1 VVSKTYTTALPC
13 SRPGKSR
20 QNPPTPAPARSDGL
34 PVPAPSLPLRIG
46 LAVVVVVAAAVGLAS
61 TNPGPDAF
69 EEFAGDQLTRLLT
82 EELCEPDG
90 LPMVLRLVIRDCPGM
105 VHAQRRV
112 LGRVA
117 LEHTRR
123 RNLGVASL
131 YRTDLGGQELLGS
144 LRLPRYQAMTL
155 AAAGQFVLL
164 RTDTLKDEQ
173 R

>member
-1 VVSKTYTTALPC
+1 
-13 SRPGKSR
+13 
-20 QNPPTPAPARSDGL
+20 L
-34 PVPAPSLPLRIG
+34 PVPAPSLSRRIG
-46 LAVVVVVAAAVGLAS
+46 FALVVLVAGAVGLAS

-90 LPMVLRLVIRDCPGM
+90 LPMVLRLVIRDCPSM
-105 VHAQRRV
+105 VRSQRRI

-123 RNLGVASL
+123 RNLWVATL
-131 YRTDLGGQELLGS
+131 YRTDLGGQELMGS
-144 LRLPRYQAMTL
+144 WRLPHYHALTL

-164 RTDTLKDEQ
+164 RTDTLKREE

>member
-1 VVSKTYTTALPC
+1 VVL
-13 SRPGKSR
+13 
-20 QNPPTPAPARSDGL
+20 
-34 PVPAPSLPLRIG
+34 
-46 LAVVVVVAAAVGLAS
+46 VAGAVGLAS

-90 LPMVLRLVIRDCPGM
+90 LPMVLRLVIRDCAGL
-105 VHAQRRV
+105 VHSQRRT
-112 LGRVA
+112 LGRLA

-131 YRTDLGGQELLGS
+131 YRTDLGGQELMGS
-144 LRLPRYQAMTL
+144 LRLPHYRAMTL

-164 RTDTLKDEQ
+164 RTDTLRHEE